1 MNLRKHIRR
10 LQERDDVS
18 QSIVLVVGDMVAS
31 GVPECGRR
39 IEDHS
44 DVYNIDNVS
53 LRKLIDGLRAKADN
67 LEQEL
72 ILLEK

>member
-1 MNLRKHIRR
+1 MNLRKHVQR

-18 QSIVLVVGDMVAS
+18 QSVVLIVGDEVAA

-44 DVYNIDNVS
+44 DVYNIDKVS
-53 LRKLIDGLRAKADN
+53 LRRLIVGLRNKADS

-72 ILLEK
+72 DNA